1 VTPDRQ
7 PVDLADAIAS
17 KLYDTLEAGDERR
30 AEQSVRAGI
39 TNQLDQVRALGE
51 NPTIAAGLDPIQ
63 RQTIATLALRDL
75 RTREN
80 QHAKAT
86 RSGK

>member
-1 VTPDRQ
+1 MTPDRR
-7 PVDLADAIAS
+7 PIDLHDLIAA
-17 KLYDTLEAGDERR
+17 KLRDSLDAGDQRR
-30 AEQSVRAGI
+30 RDQAIRAGI
-39 TNQLDQVRALGE
+39 TDHLDQVRALGE
-51 NPTIAAGLDPIQ
+51 NPTIAAGLNHIQ
-63 RQTIATLALRDL
+63 RHTIATLALRDL